1 MFPLLVHTNSEYFD
15 VLELFLKTASR
26 YDLFDNTRTIFLT
39 DEPIKHHEC
48 IVYNTNDSYSKR
60 IFKALDSIDS
70 QSIMFLHE
78 DFILYDRPDY
88 HKIND
93 LNDLLNISEFDFIRL
108 IRSNDQTDTKIFDS
122 IYLSKKFAIQASIF
136 KKFYLK
142 KYMDT
147 FMESNIWEL
156 EAKSSLFDSK
166 GIFYYN
172 KEPKRGAVHYDS
184 SIFPY
189 MATAIVKGKWN
200 SEYRN
205 ELLKLANESYFSNR
219 GWTS

>member
-1 MFPLLVHTNSEYFD
+1 MLPLLIHTNSEYFD
-15 VLELFLKTASR
+15 VLELFIKTANR
-26 YDLFDNTRTIFLT
+26 HDLFDNTRPIFLT
-39 DEPIKHHEC
+39 DKPIQNYDC
-48 IVYNTNDSYSKR
+48 IVYDKNDSYSKR

-78 DFILYDRPDY
+78 DFILYNRPDY

-93 LNDLLNISEFDFIRL
+93 LNDILNISEFDFLRL
-108 IRSNDQTDTKIFDS
+108 IRSNDQTDTKIFNN

-142 KYMDT
+142 KYMET
-147 FMESNIWEL
+147 FMGSNIWEL

-166 GIFYYN
+166 GIFYYR
-172 KEPKRGAVHYDS
+172 EESRRGAVHYDS

-200 SEYRN
+200 SEYKS
-205 ELLKLANESYFSNR
+205 ELLKLAGEDYFSKR